1 MDMGSKMKSP
11 SAQTETPIESLPYEA
26 ALEQLEE
33 IINTLE
39 LGEQTLEQSLAY
51 YERGQA
57 LARRCS
63 YLLDQAELKVKML
76 SGDDLIDFEP
86 ES

>member
-1 MDMGSKMKSP
+1 MKS
-11 SAQTETPIESLPYEA
+11 SSDKTETPIESLSYEA

-39 LGEQTLEQSLAY
+39 LGEQTLEKSLAL
-51 YERGQA
+51 YERGQT
-57 LARRCS
+57 LAQRCS

-76 SGDDLIDFEP
+76 SGNELVDFEP
-86 ES
+86 EA